1 MPYCTQCGTE
11 VRQRDL
17 YCASCGERQQGAKAG
32 AGPFSDISPRNA
44 AMACYIPVI
53 GWIPAIA
60 VLASQRFRDDRQTRF
75 HAFQGLYLFVA
86 YLVIQWSFI
95 PFLGFSA
102 HEWAG
107 VTIGKILKLA
117 LFVLGLFMIIKTSQ
131 KQDYRLPIVGDL
143 AERSLSE
150 QR

>member
-1 MPYCTQCGTE
+1 MPYCTQCGTQ
-11 VRQRDL
+11 VRQSDS
-17 YCASCGERQQGAKAG
+17 YCGSCGEGQQNVGTG
-32 AGPFSDISPRNA
+32 GGPFANISPRNA
-44 AMACYIPVI
+44 AMACYIPIV

-60 VLASQRFRDDRQTRF
+60 VLASQRFRDDRKTRF

-102 HEWAG
+102 HQWAG
-107 VTIGKILKLA
+107 ATIGKILKLA
-117 LFVLGLFMIIKTSQ
+117 LFVLGVFMIVKTSQ
-131 KQDYRLPIVGDL
+131 KEDPHLPIVGDL